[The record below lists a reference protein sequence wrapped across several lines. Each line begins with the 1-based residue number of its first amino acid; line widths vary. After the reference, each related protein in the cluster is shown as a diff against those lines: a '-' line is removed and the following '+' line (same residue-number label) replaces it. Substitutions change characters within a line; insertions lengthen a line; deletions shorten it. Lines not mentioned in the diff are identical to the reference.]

1 MSSRIDVAL
10 PLHLYSESADIL
22 VEDNDG
28 RPITIPAMVGDL
40 ERSSRKVLA
49 ERLKFLRITG
59 EMSKV
64 QLRLDGSTWRVYLP
78 QNSWPPD
85 PYQLHSCLP

>member
-1 MSSRIDVAL
+1 MSLCHFIC
-10 PLHLYSESADIL
+10 SESADIL

-49 ERLKFLRITG
+49 EVEVPTNYR
-59 EMSKV
+59 EMTKV

-78 QNSWPPD
+78 KNSWPPD
-85 PYQLHSCLP
+85 PYQLHSV